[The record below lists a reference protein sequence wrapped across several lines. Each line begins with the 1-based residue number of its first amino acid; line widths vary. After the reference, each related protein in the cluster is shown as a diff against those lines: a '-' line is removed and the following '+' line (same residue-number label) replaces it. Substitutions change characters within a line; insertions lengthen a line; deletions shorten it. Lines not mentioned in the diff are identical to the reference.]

1 MFDKKMWK
9 DTRDLMDFAEGGV
22 VPKIYEYGSKQ
33 YPVWE
38 KASKNN
44 NAWLISTKILEPNN
58 TPSLPHLR
66 AEANGYYIYGFR
78 VNESKD
84 GRAKGELLRYLA
96 GKKTS
101 IQEWT
106 VYASDEDIVTLNS
119 QANYPERTNISTKSI
134 TIKTKKQ
141 EKQKEETTSFADTA
155 ESPISP
161 AKLPAMPEYSGAEEL
176 KKIYNLAK
184 NIFDNVRNNE
194 EVSKY
199 AVGYPILWFGN
210 LQAYKA
216 SPLRILTVGINPSD
230 SEFPN
235 NTFERFPA
243 WNELSV
249 ENYFKGLNE
258 YFDEVAYDWFLK
270 LSDSI
275 SLEAVWD
282 CSYTTN
288 RQTNTALHIDY
299 HTPLA
304 TKPTWSGKDG
314 NQQELPN
321 HIKQFL
327 QNIRRDYFQKIINFL
342 NPDIVFI
349 GSGQCRDWQRQID
362 MELLI
367 SKDFNLNSSQISSM
381 IESLT
386 NSEDEPHGNRKQLQ
400 CLKSSSGNFI
410 ITGQYRHRPFAVY
423 TSQKLRPIMA
433 AIREYYFTNFK
444 K

>member
-96 GKKTS
+96 GKKSS

-106 VYASDEDIVTLNS
+106 VYAPDEDIITLNS
-119 QANYPERTNISTKSI
+119 QANYPESTNISTKSI

-141 EKQKEETTSFADTA
+141 EKQKEETTSFADTV

-161 AKLPAMPEYSGAEEL
+161 AKLPVMPEYSGAEEL
-176 KKIYNLAK
+176 KDIYNLAK

-194 EVSKY
+194 DINKY

-216 SPLRILTVGINPSD
+216 SPLRILTVGINPSED
-230 SEFPN
+230 EFTN
-235 NTFERFPA
+235 NTFRRFPA

-258 YFDEVAYDWFLK
+258 YFNEEAYNWFTQ
-270 LSDSI
+270 LSNSI
-275 SLEAVWD
+275 SLEAVWN
-282 CSYTTN
+282 CSYITN
-288 RQTNTALHIDY
+288 QCQNTALHIDFC
-299 HTPLA
+299 TPIA
-304 TKPTWSGKDG
+304 TKPTWSNGLPA
-314 NQQELPN
+314 NVRSYLQE
-321 HIKQFL
+321 IQ
-327 QNIRRDYFQKIINFL
+327 IDYFQQLLAFL

-349 GSGQCRDWQRQID
+349 GSRQCDDWQTQD
-362 MELLI
+362 VLELLI
-367 SKDFNLNSSQISSM
+367 SREYGDNSPEISSL
-381 IESLT
+381 IEKLT
-386 NSEDEPHGNRKQLQ
+386 TLKGEPHSSRNKIR
-400 CLKSSSGNFI
+400 CLKSAQGIFI
-410 ITGQYRHRPFAVY
+410 ITGQYRNRPFAVY
-423 TSQKLRPIMA
+423 AQERLRPIMA
-433 AIREYYFTNFK
+433 AIKEYYICKVK